1 VIRSIVWRGI
11 GVAYAHGIV
20 RTLNGDG
27 MTENLDGL
35 LVIDKPGGIT
45 SRAAVDRAQGWF
57 PRGTRIGHT
66 GTLDP
71 LATGV
76 LVLCVGMAT
85 RLTEYVQRMPKLYR
99 AGILLGAASD
109 TDDADGVIT
118 PTPDALAPPRER
130 IERELSAF
138 AGTIAQVPPAYSAA
152 KVTGRRA
159 YQLARKGQEVS
170 LAPRLIT
177 IERID
182 ILDYAYPR
190 LDILVRCGKGTYIR
204 SLARDLGKQL
214 GCGGYI
220 ASLRRLEIGAF
231 TERDA
236 LSLQATAA
244 EARLRLLPCQ
254 DALTDLLPITLS
266 NADAV
271 RLLHGQHIAVPI
283 SPAESS
289 GAEMTVFDDAGRLI
303 AIAKVVDGMLISSKV
318 LATS

>member
-1 VIRSIVWRGI
+1 MS
-11 GVAYAHGIV
+11 
-20 RTLNGDG
+20 
-27 MTENLDGL
+27 EPFDGL

-45 SRAAVDRAQGWF
+45 SRTAVDRAQGWF

-85 RLTEYVQRMPKLYR
+85 RLAEYVQRMPKVYR
-99 AGILLGAASD
+99 AGILLGATSD

-130 IERELSAF
+130 IEQELAAF
-138 AGTIAQVPPAYSAA
+138 VGKIAQVPPAYSAA

-159 YQLARKGQEVS
+159 YQLARKGQQV
-170 LAPRLIT
+170 LLKPRLVT

-204 SLARDLGKQL
+204 SLARDLGKSL

-220 ASLRRLEIGAF
+220 ASLRRLEIGEF
-231 TERDA
+231 TEADA
-236 LSLQATAA
+236 IALGADPAQA
-244 EARLRLLPCQ
+244 RQRLLPPQ
-254 DALTDLLPITLS
+254 HALKDMMAVTLS
-266 NADAV
+266 RPEAI
-271 RLLHGQHIAVPI
+271 RLLQGQRIAVPTR
-283 SPAESS
+283 PAESS
-289 GAEMTVFDDAGRLI
+289 SEEFMVIDDAGRLI
-303 AIAKVVDGMLISSKV
+303 AIATVVAGMLIPSKV
-318 LATS
+318 LAAL